1 MAASEEEWVCRE
13 NLKRL
18 HRQLDEAQDRYER
31 DLLNELIAQE
41 RTKFDLL
48 WRTNKAR

>member
-1 MAASEEEWVCRE
+1 MAASEDEWVCRE

-18 HRQLDEAQDRYER
+18 RTQLQEAQDRYER

-41 RTKFDLL
+41 RAKLEQFS
-48 WRTNKAR
+48 RTNKPR